1 MEEKTYKD
9 MGGSG
14 ALGMTLGIISI
25 VFGIVSGIQ
34 ERKLLPEGGLQA
46 MRLPVRWTIYYA
58 LIFAVI
64 IFGAYGV
71 GYQQVDLI
79 YAGF

>member
-1 MEEKTYKD
+1 M
-9 MGGSG
+9 
-14 ALGMTLGIISI
+14 LGFGLDLADYVAVIAGCI
-25 VFGIVSGIQ
+25 VVGIVSGIQ